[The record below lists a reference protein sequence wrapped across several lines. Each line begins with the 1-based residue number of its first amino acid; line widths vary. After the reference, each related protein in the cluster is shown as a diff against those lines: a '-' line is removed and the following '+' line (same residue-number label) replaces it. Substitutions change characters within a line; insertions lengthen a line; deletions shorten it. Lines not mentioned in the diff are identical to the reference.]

1 MSETVFDISNDTGD
15 GIVIRCG
22 KCKREK
28 VNGKCP
34 ACGRPP
40 KWEKP
45 EEVYELGR
53 KYIDDC
59 ISTNSPITVT
69 GLALALDTTRE
80 TLMNYQ
86 EKDEFLATLKK
97 LKSYAEEYAEKQLY
111 IGKNAA
117 GPIFSLKN
125 FGWTDKTE
133 TDITSKGEQVQGIA
147 VSFVKP
153 KE

>member
-1 MSETVFDISNDTGD
+1 M
-15 GIVIRCG
+15 
-22 KCKREK
+22 
-28 VNGKCP
+28 
-34 ACGRPP
+34 
-40 KWEKP
+40 
-45 EEVYELGR
+45 YELGR